1 MAKSAAPLPLFTIG
15 YERATPDAVLGE
27 LKRVGVTLL
36 LDTRA
41 VAASRRQGFSKRQLA
56 TSLDENQIGYL
67 HLRALGTP
75 TDGRQAARAGD
86 LDTLWRI
93 YDEHLATAGAQ
104 EALDLR
110 SSVQVGRSACSATS
124 ATRLSAT
131 AAASPRSFTP
141 ALVCAWRISSRRRFE
156 IPCV

>member
-1 MAKSAAPLPLFTIG
+1 MAKSAAPSPLFTIG

-27 LKRVGVTLL
+27 LKRFGVTLL
-36 LDTRA
+36 VDTRA

-93 YDEHLATAGAQ
+93 YDKHLATAGAQ
-104 EALDLR
+104 EALDELLAIVR
-110 SSVQVGRSACSATS
+110 SGPSVCLLCYERDAAQCHRS
-124 ATRLSAT
+124 
-131 AAASPRSFTP
+131 
-141 ALVCAWRISSRRRFE
+141 RIAE
-156 IPCV
+156 IVHARTGARVENLIPPPF